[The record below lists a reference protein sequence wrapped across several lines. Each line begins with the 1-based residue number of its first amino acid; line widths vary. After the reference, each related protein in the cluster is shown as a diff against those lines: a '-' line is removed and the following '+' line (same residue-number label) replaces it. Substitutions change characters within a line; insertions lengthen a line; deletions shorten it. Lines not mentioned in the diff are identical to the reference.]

1 MTEDATKIL
10 ALIPKQMQPQME
22 ELESAVTG
30 PLTCCHDMLTLEQHL
45 GRVAYAVV
53 LLPAPLLSQ
62 EWWNVWRVI
71 NTLEQRPSILIY
83 VLHSDFRTWSG
94 ILEAGCFDIVVAPF
108 THQKLRAAI
117 SAAAN
122 DFNVRMKS

>member
-1 MTEDATKIL
+1 MTEDVTKIL
-10 ALIPKQMQPQME
+10 ALIPDQMQPQME
-22 ELESAVTG
+22 ELESAATG
-30 PLTCCHDMLTLEQHL
+30 RLTCCHKMPTFVQHL
-45 GRVAYAVV
+45 GRFAYAVV
-53 LLPAPLLSQ
+53 LLPATLLSQ
-62 EWWNVWRVI
+62 EWWSVWRVI

-94 ILEAGCFDIVVAPF
+94 ILEAGCFDVVVAPF
-108 THQKLRAAI
+108 THQKLQAAI